1 MPIFMGGRRDKVHRF
16 WDWMDASED
25 TDGRAVLVLSGAI
38 DTGESWYEDAVYP
51 ARFRQELAAHA
62 GEAIQVEIN
71 SPGGDVFA
79 GFEIYNMLLAHA
91 GSVRVRIVG
100 LCASAASII
109 AMAAD
114 AGELIMCEMSMM
126 MIHNPWTYAAG
137 NSGELREQADVLD
150 LIRDVM
156 VEAYMHRFSGTQE
169 ELIGLLDADTYL
181 PPARAVELGL
191 CDAIEGR
198 EDDAPDAQ
206 DAAAAMLGRYAA
218 MSGETAARLRAALAP
233 GKRARAK
240 LARDHAAKPQQDAA
254 KPQRDP
260 LLAKQLLDEADE
272 IIARLM

>member
-1 MPIFMGGRRDKVHRF
+1 MPGKRAKGGDRVPKF
-16 WDWMDASED
+16 WQWMAASED
-25 TDGRAVLVLSGAI
+25 TEQRAVLVLSGPI
-38 DTGESWYEDAVYP
+38 DTGESWYEDGVYP
-51 ARFRQELAAHA
+51 AQFRRELAAHA
-62 GEAIQVEIN
+62 GEALTVEIN

-79 GFEIYNMLLAHA
+79 GFEIYNMLLAHT

-114 AGELIMCEMSMM
+114 AGELIMCETSMM

-156 VEAYMHRFSGTQE
+156 VEAYMHRFGGTQE
-169 ELIGLLDADTYL
+169 ELIGMLDADTYL
-181 PPARAVELGL
+181 TPERAVELGL

-198 EDDAPDAQ
+198 EDDAPGAQ

-233 GKRARAK
+233 GRRARAK
-240 LARDHAAKPQQDAA
+240 QEREQQAQKA
-254 KPQRDP
+254 QRDP
-260 LLAKQLLDEADE
+260 LLAKKLLDEADA